1 MPNDYNPAR
10 DTVSI
15 YGVRRTIEEW
25 ASDPLCR
32 VASFIFRQRLKNGM
46 DAAKALSQP
55 TVPQRSVH
63 SQLRGVTYH
72 KAAKLWVAQIKVKGT
87 LRQLGY
93 FKSELEAGMAY
104 DATAKRLHGPDAK
117 LNFH

>member
-1 MPNDYNPAR
+1 MPNDYNESR
-10 DTVSI
+10 DTVTI
-15 YGVRRTIEEW
+15 YGCRRKVADW
-25 ASDPLCR
+25 VNDPLCR
-32 VASFIFRQRLKNGM
+32 VAGWIFRQRLKTGM
-46 DAAKALSQP
+46 DAETALSRP

-72 KAAKLWVAQIKVKGT
+72 KAAKLWVAQIKVNGT

-93 FKSELEAGMAY
+93 YKSELEAGMAY
-104 DATAKRLHGPDAK
+104 DAAAKQFHGPDAK